1 MDNTQEQLIFEL
13 EKEYEKRQLAE
24 KALKWCSELCDSHF
38 EHSHGRNDDTNSR
51 FTAIRKVVSEY
62 FNGKVKEKEQDNE
75 DRRIQSKRD

>member
-38 EHSHGRNDDTNSR
+38 EHSHTRSDETNSR

-62 FNGKVKEKEQDNE
+62 FNGKVKGKEQDNE

>member
-1 MDNTQEQLIFEL
+1 MNEADLIAQL
-13 EKEYEKRQLAE
+13 EKEYDKRQLAE